1 MAQQIF
7 SVTENI
13 YCLKLLF
20 LRPNQ
25 HLFEFSSNINNRIK
39 YATCLKLTIEVT
51 DVVLVHLLLTL
62 NIFDMLLWC
71 VFADFEDLNSRWN
84 TLLP

>member
-39 YATCLKLTIEVT
+39 YAICLKLTIDRSNRCRSGASIT
-51 DVVLVHLLLTL
+51 
-62 NIFDMLLWC
+62 N
-71 VFADFEDLNSRWN
+71 FEYI
-84 TLLP
+84 